1 MKISGKIK
9 IAAAFTMAVMFSNQT
24 QAQETNKLENYDQGF
39 RLGVG
44 LNAGVPTNEDVYNYS
59 IGGDVRL
66 QYDLTKRYSATLTTG
81 FTNLFINDGVK
92 DLGFIPV
99 KLGFKAFVWED
110 QFYVLGEVGGG
121 IAVTNGYKQDTYLW
135 SPGVGFAGKDIDVS
149 LRYESYTEYDTN
161 QIALRIAYGFKL

>member
-9 IAAAFTMAVMFSNQT
+9 IAFAFTVALMFANQA
-24 QAQETNKLENYDQGF
+24 QAQEINDTKNYDQGF

-44 LNAGVPTNEDVYNYS
+44 INGGIPTNEDVYNYS
-59 IGGDVRL
+59 LGADVRV

-81 FTNLFINDGVK
+81 FTNLFINNDVK
-92 DLGFIPV
+92 DLGFIPAKV
-99 KLGFKAFVWED
+99 GFKAFVWED
-110 QFYVLGEVGGG
+110 QFYLLGEVGGG
-121 IAVTNGYKQDTYLW
+121 FAVTNGYKKDTYIW

-149 LRYESYTEYDTN
+149 LRYEAYTEYDTD

>member
-9 IAAAFTMAVMFSNQT
+9 IAFAVTVALMFANQA
-24 QAQETNKLENYDQGF
+24 QAQEINDTKNYDQGF

-44 LNAGVPTNEDVYNYS
+44 INGGIPTNEDVYNYS
-59 IGGDVRL
+59 LGADVRV

-81 FTNLFINDGVK
+81 FTNLFINNDVK
-92 DLGFIPV
+92 DLGFIPAKV
-99 KLGFKAFVWED
+99 GFKAFVWED

-121 IAVTNGYKQDTYLW
+121 FAVTNGYKQDTYIW

-149 LRYESYTEYDTN
+149 LRYEAYTEYDTD